1 MIWCGVS
8 PKEGRDVP
16 PAEERGAPEAAKNVE
31 RFVFAFV
38 LSFPLV
44 SPPQGSLPGVAEV
57 VWCGAF
63 PVAVRWA
70 SFAEGDCAPPAK
82 RRAGA
87 ETLKCIGRGAVCPAP
102 EGAEQPAKA
111 ARAAARQSGGGNPLP
126 AFPAHRASVPCHAPA
141 GAFPRANGVGR
152 AEEPKKSPPPG
163 PCRSASFAPAA
174 RQRMAHSSSGT
185 PRPVRA
191 DTAHT
196 GRPSRPDSSRASGKR
211 SSSSQKLKTSST
223 RCCRTCAS
231 SSRST
236 ASCRAASVASR
247 TATSRSGTPGDAAER
262 AVDAAAAALDCPAA
276 CRRQPGRLW
285 PPGAPGYGQAF
296 APPSGGLAAVV
307 QAVDAAA
314 ERAVDAASAVRDCPA
329 TCRKQPGQPESP
341 GAPGHG
347 RGFASLYGG
356 LPSVVQVGDGAGGR
370 DAVGPPDGG
379 PLAAAVLFPETAAL
393 SFRCAFAGGASPSA
407 GRLFSHCAGFFV
419 DRDGSAGLSAASSR
433 QPFSTR
439 RVTASSSEEGC
450 AERMP
455 GRSVSITASP
465 SPRSGAPVAVTVTPA
480 RLPVAARRPVSSRY
494 SELLPQFGIPKSTAR
509 RMSPA
514 SVLGFFLP
522 YYAPAEGSMPGRR
535 VCGRSEGGRGHP
547 RGGAGKDR
555 TEGAAPGGD
564 CFCGRRFASRGDR
577 FPVRPPR
584 SNCPAFAD
592 RTCGNAA

>member
-1 MIWCGVS
+1 MEEAKNVELLVFASIPSFLPVS
-8 PKEGRDVP
+8 PPRGGLPGIAEAVWRGVFPVARRDVSPAAGRSTPPAEERGAPEEAKNAERFVFAPISPPLGGLPGIAEAVWRGASPTEGHSAP

-111 ARAAARQSGGGNPLP
+111 ARVAARQSGGSNPLP
-126 AFPAHRASVPCHAPA
+126 AFPAHRASVQCHAPA

-262 AVDAAAAALDCPAA
+262 AVGAAAAALDCPA
-276 CRRQPGRLW
+276 
-285 PPGAPGYGQAF
+285 
-296 APPSGGLAAVV
+296 
-307 QAVDAAA
+307 
-314 ERAVDAASAVRDCPA
+314 
-329 TCRKQPGQPESP
+329 TC
-341 GAPGHG
+341 
-347 RGFASLYGG
+347 
-356 LPSVVQVGDGAGGR
+356 
-370 DAVGPPDGG
+370 
-379 PLAAAVLFPETAAL
+379 
-393 SFRCAFAGGASPSA
+393 
-407 GRLFSHCAGFFV
+407 
-419 DRDGSAGLSAASSR
+419 
-433 QPFSTR
+433 
-439 RVTASSSEEGC
+439 
-450 AERMP
+450 
-455 GRSVSITASP
+455 
-465 SPRSGAPVAVTVTPA
+465 
-480 RLPVAARRPVSSRY
+480 
-494 SELLPQFGIPKSTAR
+494 
-509 RMSPA
+509 
-514 SVLGFFLP
+514 
-522 YYAPAEGSMPGRR
+522 
-535 VCGRSEGGRGHP
+535 
-547 RGGAGKDR
+547 
-555 TEGAAPGGD
+555 
-564 CFCGRRFASRGDR
+564 
-577 FPVRPPR
+577 
-584 SNCPAFAD
+584 
-592 RTCGNAA
+592 